1 MQMRALQMTEVR
13 FPDSCIAE
21 KSHAFAAGAMAFSLL
36 GWSVPATELTLKP
49 LPHPSRLSFATVL
62 CAAVLALS
70 PAAARAQH
78 HGHFHVVAAPVY
90 FGYGYGFGYG
100 YYNPFWWGYGG
111 FYPYGWY
118 APYYRPTNFEL
129 GLGSARLQ
137 MKPRDAEVYVDG
149 YIAGLVDDFDGMFQ
163 RLDVPAGQHEVVVY
177 RDGYRTFTEKV
188 LFRPGGTVNIKS
200 DLQPLAPGESSGPRP
215 EAPETRQRPA
225 PRAGEPAGDEPR
237 EPTEFGSLAVR
248 IQPADATLLVDGE
261 EWTASEGTAPI
272 VLELREGSHAIE
284 IRKEGFAT
292 FRRTVRIRAG
302 ETLPLNVS
310 LSR

>member
-1 MQMRALQMTEVR
+1 ML
-13 FPDSCIAE
+13 
-21 KSHAFAAGAMAFSLL
+21 
-36 GWSVPATELTLKP
+36 PATELTLKP

-62 CAAVLALS
+62 CAAVFALW
-70 PAAARAQH
+70 PAEARAQH
-78 HGHFHVVAAPVY
+78 HGHFHSSFVVTAPVY

-100 YYNPFWWGYGG
+100 YYSPFWWGYGG

-118 APYYRPTNFEL
+118 APYYRPTNYEL

-149 YIAGLVDDFDGMFQ
+149 YIAGLVDDFDGIFQ
-163 RLDVPAGQHEVVVY
+163 RLDVPAGQHDVTVY
-177 RDGYRTFTEKV
+177 REGYKTFTEKV
-188 LFRPGGTVNIKS
+188 LFRPGATVNIKS

-215 EAPETRQRPA
+215 KVPETPQRPA
-225 PRAGEPAGDEPR
+225 QRAGEPAGAERR

-248 IQPADATLLVDGE
+248 IQPADAMLLVDGE
-261 EWTASEGTAPI
+261 EWTASPGTAPI
-272 VLELREGSHAIE
+272 VLELREGSHVIE

-292 FRRTVRIRAG
+292 FRRTVRVRAG